1 MSSSTCVCM
10 VSDCFLPSLGG
21 VEVHI
26 FQLSQHLRRLGY
38 KVIVVTHARGARRG
52 IRYMSDGLKVFYLP
66 FIPFLDNCTLPTL
79 WSSLPLFHQVL
90 SREGCDV
97 VHGHQATSTLALEC
111 MLHASVLGLRT
122 VFTDHSCFSFADG
135 ASIHTNKLLKYFLAH
150 VDSCISVSH
159 TNRENLVLRA
169 NLAPEKIY
177 VIPNAIDG
185 TCFVPDPEKRP
196 LPPTVNV
203 VAINRLTHRK
213 GIDLLADVIPIVCRM
228 RPDVQWTI
236 GGDGPK
242 RAVLEDMIDA
252 HSLHDRVFLLGMLPH
267 DQVREVLKTAH
278 VFVNCSLTEAFCI
291 AIVEAACA
299 GCQVVATDV
308 GGVHEVLPPD
318 ILHLAPA
325 SSAGLAG
332 EVLRATDVCRQRN
345 PHAVHARAV
354 KMYDWGRVARRTS
367 QVYLAV
373 MDAPDVALKDRVG
386 SVLGRG
392 KVAGP
397 IFAVMLVL
405 TSLLCRLLG
414 LLFPHRCSLSR
425 AR

>member
-1 MSSSTCVCM
+1 MPAPTCICM

-26 FQLSQHLRRLGY
+26 FQLSQCLRQLGY
-38 KVIVVTHARGARRG
+38 KVIVVTHARGCRTG

-66 FIPFLDNCTLPTL
+66 FVPFLDNCTLPTL
-79 WSSLPLFHQVL
+79 WSSLPLFRQVL
-90 SREGCDV
+90 FREGVDI

-111 MLHASVLGLRT
+111 MLHAAVMGLRT
-122 VFTDHSCFSFADG
+122 VFTDHSCFSFADA
-135 ASIHTNKLLKYFLAH
+135 ASIHANKLLKYFLAH

-169 NLAPEKIY
+169 NLAPEDIY

-185 TCFVPDPEKRP
+185 SCFVPDPQKRP
-196 LPPTVNV
+196 SAPIVNV

-213 GIDLLADVIPIVCRM
+213 GIDLLADVIPIVCRSST
-228 RPDVQWTI
+228 DVKWTI

-252 HSLHDRVFLLGMLPH
+252 HALHDRVVLLGMLPH
-267 DQVREVLKTAH
+267 DKVRDVLKTAH

-325 SSAGLAG
+325 SAADLAA
-332 EVLRATDVCRQRN
+332 EVLRATDICRERD
-345 PHAVHARAV
+345 PHAVHQRAV
-354 KMYDWGRVARRTS
+354 QMYNWSMVAERTS
-367 QVYLAV
+367 SVYLAV
-373 MDAPDVALKDRVG
+373 ISGPSVSLGDRVAA
-386 SVLGRG
+386 VARRG
-392 KVAGP
+392 TVAGP
-397 IFAVMLVL
+397 IFALMLVL
-405 TSLLCRLLG
+405 TSLLHRLLAV
-414 LLFPHRCSLSR
+414 LFPYRCS
-425 AR
+425 AFAN